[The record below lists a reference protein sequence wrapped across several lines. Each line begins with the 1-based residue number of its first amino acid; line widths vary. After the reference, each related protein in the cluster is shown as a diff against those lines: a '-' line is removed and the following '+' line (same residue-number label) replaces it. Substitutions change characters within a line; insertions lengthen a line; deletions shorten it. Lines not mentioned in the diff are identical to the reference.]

1 MSHGP
6 AGPRRSWT
14 FAEYR
19 ALPDDGLR
27 YEVLDGELV
36 VVPSPNRRHQSILLE
51 LAVQVRARLDARGGG
66 AIYIAPL
73 DVRLHER
80 TVCQPDLL
88 VIATHD
94 LARQPEGFVDGPPL
108 LACEILSPSTRG
120 RDLIRKR
127 SLYARFGVPWYWV
140 LDPDGRSVEEL
151 QLDGDAYATVT
162 RAVAPARFASAL
174 FPGLELDLDALLPA
188 P

>member
-36 VVPSPNRRHQSILLE
+36 VVPSPSIRHQSVLLD
-51 LAVQVRARLDARGGG
+51 LAVRLRPWLDAHGGDSLL
-66 AIYIAPL
+66 IAPL

-88 VIATHD
+88 VIAAAD
-94 LARQPEGFVDGPPL
+94 LARHPEEYVDGPPL
-108 LACEILSPSTRG
+108 LVCEIVSRSTRG

-127 SLYARFGVPWYWV
+127 SLYARFGVPWYWIV
-140 LDPDGRSVEEL
+140 DPDGRSIEEL

-162 RAVAPARFASAL
+162 RVVAPARFASAL
-174 FPGLELDLDALLPA
+174 FAGLELDLDALLPA

>member
-36 VVPSPNRRHQSILLE
+36 VVPSPNIRHQRILLE
-51 LAVQVRARLDARGGG
+51 LAIQLRAWFDAHGHGEVL
-66 AIYIAPL
+66 IAPL

-88 VIATHD
+88 VIAKDD
-94 LARQPEGFVDGPPL
+94 LPRQPDGFVDGPPL
-108 LACEILSPSTRG
+108 LVCEILSPSTRG

-140 LDPDGRSVEEL
+140 VDPDGWSFEEL
-151 QLDGDAYATVT
+151 RLDGDAYASVS

-174 FPGLELDLDALLPA
+174 FPGLEVELDSLLPA

>member
-14 FAEYR
+14 FAEYC

-36 VVPSPNRRHQSILLE
+36 VVPSPNIRHQRLLLE
-51 LAVQVRARLDARGGG
+51 LAIRLRTWLDAHGKGEVL
-66 AIYIAPL
+66 IAPL

-88 VIATHD
+88 VIGTND
-94 LARQPEGFVDGPPL
+94 LARQPEGFVDGPPRL
-108 LACEILSPSTRG
+108 VCEILSPSTRG

-140 LDPDGRSVEEL
+140 VDPDGRSFEEL

-174 FPGLELDLDALLPA
+174 FPGLEVHLDELLPA